1 MYRHSKREEDQE
13 AGAIARPLGQWPGS
27 PWAMAGPVRP
37 EGGGGAEGSISART
51 SAAMQMSVYSDVLA
65 DIVAF

>member
-1 MYRHSKREEDQE
+1 MYRHSKRAEDQE
-13 AGAIARPLGQWPGS
+13 AGAIARPVEP
-27 PWAMAGPVRP
+27 PWAMAGPVLP
-37 EGGGGAEGSISART
+37 EGGGGAAGSISART

>member
-1 MYRHSKREEDQE
+1 MYRHSKRAEDQE
-13 AGAIARPLGQWPGS
+13 AGAIGALGQR
-27 PWAMAGPVRP
+27 PVLP
-37 EGGGGAEGSISART
+37 EGGGGAAGNMSALT